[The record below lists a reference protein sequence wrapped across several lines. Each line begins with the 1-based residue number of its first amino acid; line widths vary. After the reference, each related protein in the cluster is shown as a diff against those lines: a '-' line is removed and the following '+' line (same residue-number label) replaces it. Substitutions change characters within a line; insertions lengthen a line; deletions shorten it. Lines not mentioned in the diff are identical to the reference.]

1 MYSKIVGD
9 HFSDP
14 RNVGQLDAPD
24 LVGIAGKV
32 GQGNFMVLHID
43 LDGDTISDCRFQTF
57 GCAPAIAAGSLLTQ
71 MIKGQRVED
80 VLVLTPRKLEEALGG
95 LPLGR
100 KHCAAIAAQALKAAF
115 EPGDADADE

>member
-1 MYSKIVGD
+1 MYSKIVGE

-14 RNVGQLDAPD
+14 QNVGQLESPD

-32 GQGNFMVLHID
+32 GQGNFMVLQID
-43 LDGDTISDCRFQTF
+43 LDGERISDCRFQTF

-80 VLVLTPRKLEEALGG
+80 ALVLTPDKLESALGG

-100 KHCAAIAAQALKAAF
+100 KHCAAIAVEALKAAF
-115 EPGDADADE
+115 EPGDADTDD